1 MADYNISL
9 KFNRLSKTMKI
20 PCANRLPFIVS
31 GLSFLQPALTDI
43 QFYNLTLIATAL
55 ILGAKFNLSE
65 ISRMW
70 LKEKSV
76 STLSYLLS
84 DAKFYVP
91 EMEILYA
98 KKILKTYTITDG
110 NFLIDDT
117 MKHHTNFCKWI
128 HGTFVLFDHAM
139 KTNLKA
145 TCIVFLYYSDG
156 GLIKFPIAFRI
167 YYKDTDTM
175 AWQHGKRRECK
186 AKYDLAIEMLDWAL
200 QIGFPKCTVLA
211 DSWFGIGPFI
221 QELNRLGLSYVVEIK
236 KSYKVKTPC
245 KEPKLTP
252 TGRKAKKQFDLINL
266 PQYFKG
272 ISSVARCGF
281 CADKQSGKK
290 EKVLYHTK
298 TVTAC
303 LNSIS
308 GRHRIIEST
317 DPIKQTTKYLLT
329 NELTWEATKIISVY
343 SNRWVIEEFFRNAKQ
358 LTDMEG
364 ATIRSE
370 QGVTTALC
378 LVSWIDSLLHLEN
391 YKQSTAEKLSK
402 ESLTIPSIV
411 RRAQYE
417 NLKAILKRARH
428 DKDFIPKWLAVEE
441 ENVLR
446 KRKKFNTLI
455 PLDDHKNMDFKMAA

>member
-1 MADYNISL
+1 
-9 KFNRLSKTMKI
+9 MKI
-20 PCANRLPFIVS
+20 PCADRLPFVVS

-98 KKILKTYTITDG
+98 KKMQRTYAITDG
-110 NFLIDDT
+110 YFLIDDT

-128 HGTFVLFDHAM
+128 HGVFVLFDHAA

-145 TCIVFLYYSDG
+145 TCLVFLYYSDG
-156 GLIKFPIAFRI
+156 CFIKFPITFRI
-167 YYKDTDTM
+167 YYKNTDTM
-175 AWQHGKRRECK
+175 AWQRGKPRECK

-200 QIGFPKCTVLA
+200 QVGFPKCTVLA

-221 QELNRLGLSYVVEIK
+221 KELKLLGLSYVIEIK
-236 KSYKVKTPC
+236 SSYNVKAPC

-252 TGRKAKKQFDLINL
+252 TGRKAKNQFDLTKL
-266 PQYFKG
+266 SEYFKN
-272 ISSVARCGF
+272 ISLVVRCGF

-298 TVTAC
+298 ITTVY

-308 GRHRIIEST
+308 DKHRIVESI

-329 NELTWEATKIISVY
+329 NELTWEAAKIISVY

-370 QGVTTALC
+370 QGVTIALC
-378 LVSWIDSLLHLEN
+378 LVSWIDSLLHFEN
-391 YKQSTAEKLSK
+391 YKQGTAEKLSK

-411 RRAQYE
+411 RRAQYD
-417 NLKAILKRARH
+417 NLKAIIKRAH
-428 DKDFIPKWLAVEE
+428 SEKDFIPKWLAVEE
-441 ENVLR
+441 DNIVR
-446 KRKKFNTLI
+446 KRRKSSTLVQFDEHIATDSKK
-455 PLDDHKNMDFKMAA
+455 AA